1 MDILSNIIWF
11 INSEPK
17 TAINKNTHEKITK
30 KEFETVL
37 FDNSTSTNVKISLP
51 LNDNLLFSITRELKR
66 PVNVKQ
72 LLTLIYNF
80 YKEPLKEEYIN
91 NAFEEME
98 EWKQDVIDYYNG
110 DITKLT
116 NYDVFTDICIPDFC
130 GLELDEENG
139 EYIVTIGPE

>member
-1 MDILSNIIWF
+1 MDILNNIEWF
-11 INSEPK
+11 IGSEPK
-17 TAINKNTHEKITK
+17 TATNKNTHEKITK

-37 FDNSTSTNVKISLP
+37 FDNSISTNVKISLP

-91 NAFEEME
+91 SAFEEME
-98 EWKQDVIDYYNG
+98 EWKEYIIDYYNG

-116 NYDVFTDICIPDFC
+116 NYDVFTDTCTPDFC

-139 EYIVTIGPE
+139 IYIVTIGPE